1 MAQLFLQRFEYRAAT
16 KLEFDQ
22 AWAVALQT
30 FARTGNWG
38 GTEAGV
44 RHVKTYGAAWGGYV
58 LLEVDDAEAF
68 GRYQLHH
75 AMNYGHMADITFE
88 ALFDLDAALAQ
99 RVEEMRTT

>member
-1 MAQLFLQRFEYRAAT
+1 MTQLYLQRFEYRAAT
-16 KLEFDQ
+16 KSEFDQ
-22 AWAVALQT
+22 AWTVALQT

-38 GTEAGV
+38 GAEAGI
-44 RHVKTYGAAWGGYV
+44 RHVKTYGTAWGGYV

-68 GRYQLHH
+68 ARYQLHH

-99 RVEEMRTT
+99 RVREIRTT